1 MARPVLKSLSLPS
14 HGLDLQP
21 TPNQQEKGWRRGAV
35 AWLFRQKGEK
45 GQVEGGSSL
54 GNCACPTSL
63 PKELAEDKDLGAK
76 CLPGIGRE
84 ELGM

>member
-1 MARPVLKSLSLPS
+1 MALISSQHQTSK
-14 HGLDLQP
+14 
-21 TPNQQEKGWRRGAV
+21 RRGGGGV
-35 AWLFRQKGEK
+35 LWPGFPDRRGKK